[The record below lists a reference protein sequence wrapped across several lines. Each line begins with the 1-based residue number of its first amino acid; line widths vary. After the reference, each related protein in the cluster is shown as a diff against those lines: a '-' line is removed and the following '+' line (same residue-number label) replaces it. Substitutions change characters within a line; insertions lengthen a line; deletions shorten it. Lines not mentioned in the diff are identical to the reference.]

1 MSEVELG
8 ELNAEQRL
16 DWLRLWRSENVG
28 PITFGQLLARFGS
41 ARAALEAVP
50 ELARRGGRR
59 GAIRICSAA
68 EAEREVAA
76 TRAAGA
82 RLVALCEPDY
92 PRPLAAIPD
101 APPLL
106 AVKGHA
112 HLFAERTIAI
122 VGARNAS
129 AAGVRF
135 ARDIS
140 RELGQLGFV
149 IASGLARGIDTV
161 AHEGALESGTVAVL
175 AGGID
180 VVYPAENEGL
190 YGTIV
195 EQGAVIA
202 EQPVGK
208 QPQGRHF
215 PSRNR
220 LISGLSLGV
229 LVVEAALRSGSLI
242 TARMALEQNREV
254 FAVPG
259 SPLDPRCRGSNRL
272 IRDGAALIETA
283 DHVIEALENLAL
295 PRLAEAEPELFPAAP
310 AAPASEPEV
319 AGSRDL
325 VAGKLCPTPIGVDEI
340 LRQCRLTPAVLLT
353 ILLELELA
361 GRLQRHPGN
370 QISLL

>member
-149 IASGLARGIDTV
+149 IASGLARGIDTA
-161 AHEGALESGTVAVL
+161 AHEGAIESGTVAVL

-310 AAPASEPEV
+310 AAPASEPEA